1 MKDHTL
7 LKDVLGSSLV
17 LLLDDDELELA
28 TTTYDVAFD
37 EVQKKNGDGDT
48 DSVLSFEEKVEATKE
63 NFDRVVDLF
72 SKANKA
78 RNEFLKNFDDWDP
91 RRCQTVEGLIEIADK
106 IDLNKFNGCI
116 SKITGGSVGAVG
128 GILVG
133 VSLFCP
139 PLAAVTLP
147 LAIGGGV
154 ASVLGGGVVVGT
166 TGTEIV
172 LLRNKLNKAKAL
184 ITEEEENFSCLKH
197 WFIHNEALMKAIED
211 LVGHDLLQEMLE
223 DVKKFFKE
231 VEDNTDKYN
240 QKLMELL
247 ETCVGK
253 MCCSK
258 YIIKKFDSEI
268 SPIVMTFVFVICLMS
283 GRNRIILDCA
293 LLTQR
298 LALGL
303 MSALGISVQTGRFV
317 AGLVM
322 KGGAEAGK
330 AVPAAVARVVGF
342 GVFVAL
348 GIAMDV
354 VNVVHSSID
363 LHKGAKSSHAK
374 EVRHIADLLKEEHS
388 FLQNVHKEMKSRNEK

>member
-1 MKDHTL
+1 MKDHNL
-7 LKDVLGSSLV
+7 LKNVLSWFFSWMTMSWNWSPSL
-17 LLLDDDELELA
+17 
-28 TTTYDVAFD
+28 TTFD
-37 EVQKKNGDGDT
+37 EVQKKNVDEDT
-48 DSVLSFEEKVEATKE
+48 DSVLSFEEKVEATKT
-63 NFDRVVDLF
+63 NFGHVVDLF

-78 RNEFLKNFDDWDP
+78 RNAFLKNFEDWDP
-91 RRCQTVEGLIEIADK
+91 KRCQIVEGLEEIAKK
-106 IDLNKFNGCI
+106 IDINKFNGCI

-154 ASVLGGGVVVGT
+154 ASALGGGVVAGT

-172 LLRNKLNKAKAL
+172 LLNNKLKEAKVL
-184 ITEEEENFSCLKH
+184 IAEEEENFSCLKH
-197 WFIHNEALMKAIED
+197 WFIHNEELMKAIED
-211 LVGHDLLQEMLE
+211 LVGRELLQDMME

-231 VEDNTDKYN
+231 VEDKADTYN

-247 ETCVGK
+247 KKCVGK
-253 MCCSK
+253 MCCSE
-258 YIIKKFDSEI
+258 YVIKKFDAEI
-268 SPIVMTFVFVICLMS
+268 SPIVMVFVFVVCLMS
-283 GRNRIILDCA
+283 RRNRIILDCA
-293 LLTQR
+293 LITQR

-303 MSALGISVQTGRFV
+303 MSALGLSVQTGRCI
-317 AGLVM
+317 AGLFM

-348 GIAMDV
+348 GVAMDV
-354 VNVVHSSID
+354 LNVIHSSID

-374 EVRHIADLLKEEHS
+374 EVRYVATLLKEEHS
-388 FLQNVHKEMKSRNEK
+388 FLQNVHEEMKSRNENKVP